1 MAGRGFLLSWR
12 IVIGALFLA
21 LSAGRNSRLPAQATD
36 QPATKEA
43 SSAQQLKVDRLIIQ
57 LGDPQYANRTRAQEE
72 LKQLGLAAFDALHR
86 AQEHDDIE
94 IAMRA
99 RYLVRSMRV
108 QWALVDDPPAV
119 RKLLVAYGDRS
130 SAERKNRMENLA
142 KLPENQGLTALCR
155 LVRYE
160 ANEPLS
166 KRAALLVMQH
176 ELSAEPPQ
184 AEKVAGQ
191 LKQVIGT
198 SRRTA
203 AKWILAY
210 TQTLQEPETVL
221 ATWDKLTRAEEVTLA
236 QFPKQSSRDIT
247 RDLLRW
253 QAAMLRN
260 LDRDDEAIAVIRR
273 TLDLLE
279 GTKQQLLDM
288 IDWLVEREAWTVI
301 DEIVERFPVQFN
313 KYADL
318 MYRVAESQAKQG
330 RLEQS
335 EKTAARAL
343 AINPDDTRTHIESAI
358 WLQRR
363 GLIRWCEQEYRH
375 VIKISQPESR
385 QHIYSRF
392 LLSEILHDQDRD
404 LDAAKILQGVVEIMK
419 QPQVLKDISEGFQR
433 DPGGIRSRMYYFFAQ
448 HHAQQKE
455 LKKHQEFLEKGIAE
469 DPRDADVLIA
479 MHRLPDSDAAWKEK
493 TESTISKAVKHFQ
506 EEVKKYETLFRQA
519 DSPVQQDAVRRK
531 LASANNQLAWLVANT
546 MGDLDEALRC
556 SHRSL
561 ELRPGSAGYLD
572 TLAHCYYAKRDYKN
586 AVKHQL
592 EAVKG
597 EPHSSQMQR
606 QLKVFQKALQEQEAK

>member
-1 MAGRGFLLSWR
+1 MVERRFLRSKQ
-12 IVIGALFLA
+12 IVSGPLLLA
-21 LSAGRNSRLPAQATD
+21 LLIVWSSDLFAQAPD
-36 QPATKEA
+36 LPATKGATAE
-43 SSAQQLKVDRLIIQ
+43 QIKVDRLITQ
-57 LGDPQYANRTRAQEE
+57 LGDSQYANRVRAQEE

-108 QWALVDDPPAV
+108 QWALADDPPAV
-119 RKLLVAYGDRS
+119 RKLLVSYGDRS

-142 KLPENQGLTALCR
+142 KLPEHQGLTALCR

-176 ELSAEPPQ
+176 ELVSEEANS
-184 AEKVAGQ
+184 EKIAGQ

-203 AKWILAY
+203 AQWILAY
-210 TQTLQEPETVL
+210 AETLQKPEAML
-221 ATWDKLTRAEEVTLA
+221 ATWEKLTRAEEVTLS

-260 LDRDDEAIAVIRR
+260 LNRDDEAIAVIRR

-301 DEIVERFPVQFN
+301 DEIVDRFPVQFN

-330 RLEQS
+330 RMEES

-375 VIKISQPESR
+375 VIKIATT
-385 QHIYSRF
+385 HLF
-392 LLSEILHDQDRD
+392 T
-404 LDAAKILQGVVEIMK
+404 
-419 QPQVLKDISEGFQR
+419 VL
-433 DPGGIRSRMYYFFAQ
+433 A
-448 HHAQQKE
+448 
-455 LKKHQEFLEKGIAE
+455 
-469 DPRDADVLIA
+469 
-479 MHRLPDSDAAWKEK
+479 
-493 TESTISKAVKHFQ
+493 
-506 EEVKKYETLFRQA
+506 FR
-519 DSPVQQDAVRRK
+519 
-531 LASANNQLAWLVANT
+531 NT
-546 MGDLDEALRC
+546 A
-556 SHRSL
+556 
-561 ELRPGSAGYLD
+561 
-572 TLAHCYYAKRDYKN
+572 
-586 AVKHQL
+586 
-592 EAVKG
+592 
-597 EPHSSQMQR
+597 
-606 QLKVFQKALQEQEAK
+606 